1 MPSENFPV
9 IVSQDDQKSE
19 VTALIE
25 RMRATHPLIHI
36 QRTNRTLPQHVP
48 QNQGAYYQIA
58 AHYKYALSH
67 VFDTLQY
74 SSVIILE
81 EDIEVAPDFFTYFA
95 AMQWLLFTDR
105 SLYCVSGE

>member
-9 IVSQDDQKSE
+9 IVSQDDQKPE

-25 RMRATHPLIHI
+25 RMRATHSLIHI
-36 QRTNRTLPQHVP
+36 QRTNRTLPLHVP
-48 QNQGAYYQIA
+48 QNQGAYYHIA
-58 AHYKYALSH
+58 AHYQYALSH